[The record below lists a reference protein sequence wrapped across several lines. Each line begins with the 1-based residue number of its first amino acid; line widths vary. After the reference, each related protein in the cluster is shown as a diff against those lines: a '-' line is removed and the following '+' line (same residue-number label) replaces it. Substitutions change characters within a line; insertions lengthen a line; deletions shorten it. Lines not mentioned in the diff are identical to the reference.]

1 MRSAISVTLLAVL
14 ACLIGCTKADK
25 TSVEIATIFDA
36 SYATYSI
43 VLSNY
48 VDGDRVDYATL
59 KANRAPL
66 DTFVAQLAN
75 ITPEQYDSMDTASQM
90 SMWINAYN
98 GITLRSII
106 DVYPVA
112 SIKDIDGV
120 WDKKRWSVAGRQVT
134 LDDIEHKLLRPIF
147 NDPRIHF
154 AVNCA
159 STGCPPLLDRPFLSS
174 NVDALLDTVALN
186 FINDTS
192 RTQVSIDNRILKITS
207 IFDWFGDD
215 FIRTYGSH
223 REFSS
228 LEPKKI
234 AAINFVMSYYDDERA
249 DDVDPTAGWNVS
261 YLDYDW
267 SLNDI
272 RH

>member
-1 MRSAISVTLLAVL
+1 MRRVISYTLFILV
-14 ACLIGCTKADK
+14 ACLVGCTTTDK
-25 TSVEIATIFDA
+25 TNVEITATFDA
-36 SYATYSI
+36 SYATYTT
-43 VLSNY
+43 VLSDY
-48 VDGDRVDYATL
+48 VDDDRVDYATL
-59 KANRAPL
+59 KTNRAPL
-66 DTFVAQLAN
+66 DTFVAQLAS
-75 ITPEQYDSMDTASQM
+75 ITAEQYDSMDTASQM
-90 SMWINAYN
+90 SLWINAYN

-106 DVYPVA
+106 DAYPVG

-120 WDKKRWSVAGRQVT
+120 WDKKRWSVADLQVT
-134 LDDIEHKLLRPIF
+134 LDDIEHKMLRPIF

-159 STGCPPLLDRPFLSS
+159 SVGCPPLFHRPFLPS

-186 FINDTS
+186 FVNDTS
-192 RTQVSIDNRILKITS
+192 RTQVSIDNRLLKITS

-215 FIRTYGSH
+215 FITIYGSH

-234 AAINFVMSYYDDERA
+234 AAINFVMAYYDDKRA
-249 DDVDPTAGWNVS
+249 DDVDPTAGWSVS